1 MKCNVP
7 KRGWINGVG
16 GCPNVGGICIGCTMP
31 GFPDKFMPFMDEPPG
46 GKLSTNAVGMYGSV
60 IHSLRLPPETRW
72 TRNCTGASAG
82 RNYSLVRRVR
92 GDRPDTFKSVR
103 EQRLWEALQ

>member
-1 MKCNVP
+1 MVKCNVP

-46 GKLSTNAVGMYGSV
+46 SKVSTVGSGLYGGL
-60 IHSLRLPPETRW
+60 IKRLRSITARTLDKEPKWRHRGTELT
-72 TRNCTGASAG
+72 TG
-82 RNYSLVRRVR
+82 YEK
-92 GDRPDTFKSVR
+92 T
-103 EQRLWEALQ
+103 W